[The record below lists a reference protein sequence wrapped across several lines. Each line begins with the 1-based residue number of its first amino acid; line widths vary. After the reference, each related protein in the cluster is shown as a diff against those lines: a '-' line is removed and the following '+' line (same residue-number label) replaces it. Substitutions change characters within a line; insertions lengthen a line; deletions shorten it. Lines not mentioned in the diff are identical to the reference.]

1 MLMKEDAMDLTFSFV
16 FTAARIPSVR
26 DRLLQGLNNHVAD
39 GWSIGDHSFEF
50 NPNSQYVFV
59 RPTVAPSPGDI
70 NISTMIPY
78 DTFRRLMNG
87 ELSCREGIRYL

>member
-1 MLMKEDAMDLTFSFV
+1 MDLTFSFV

-26 DRLLQGLNNHVAD
+26 DRLLLGLDSPAED

-70 NISTMIPY
+70 NMPTMITY
-78 DTFRRLMNG
+78 GTFRRLMNG